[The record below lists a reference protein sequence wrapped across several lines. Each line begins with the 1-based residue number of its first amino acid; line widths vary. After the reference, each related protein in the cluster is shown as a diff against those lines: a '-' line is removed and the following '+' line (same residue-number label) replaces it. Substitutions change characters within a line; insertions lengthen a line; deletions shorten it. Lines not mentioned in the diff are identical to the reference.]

1 MDSHDFMAKG
11 LDRKEW
17 AMNIPAYAEI
27 RDGESIG
34 KALRRFKRLLL
45 VAEALSEELNRDI
58 HLWFCLE
65 R

>member
-1 MDSHDFMAKG
+1 MPEVKV
-11 LDRKEW
+11 
-17 AMNIPAYAEI
+17 

-58 HLWFCLE
+58 HLWFYLE